1 MLPSQAKPSQAKP
14 SQAKPSQAKPS
25 QAKPSQ
31 AKPSPDLSD
40 TAGAN
45 TEAIY
50 TSDGITANSTQ
61 LEQLKKLFPACFD
74 ADGNFLIDRLQA
86 EIAPQTDIGREFYEM
101 NWLGKSYARLLR
113 NLPPETLISEDKT
126 HNAKPEN
133 AGSQNLLIRG
143 DNLEVLKHLKNAYTN
158 SVKMIYIDPPYNTG
172 SDGFVYQDDR
182 KFTPAEL
189 ARLANIDEDEAAR
202 ILDFTDKGSNSHSA
216 WLTFMY
222 PRLYVARELLK
233 DDGVIFISIDDNEA
247 AQLKLLCDEVFGEG
261 NFVDTL
267 TIKKSANGMGSKDGY
282 STNHDFILIY
292 LKEKQNNVFFGI
304 TVSEDYIES
313 FNKEDEF
320 GRYKT
325 DGLFRKKGRSAR
337 REDSPNCFYPIYAD
351 LETGKVYLN
360 QNSKNKLLEIF
371 PKLPNGKDGR
381 WIWSPDFAND
391 KLYRLYA
398 SPKGTVYVKDYWHD
412 ELREKPRSILE
423 DSSYLTDTATNE
435 IINLFGSKVFST
447 PKPISLLIDLIDN
460 CTHINE
466 IILDFFAGSGTTAHA
481 VIELSRKYNQQRNFI
496 SVQITDD
503 LHEAYKKANKD
514 GKEIIQNAINWLD
527 EHHKPHNLFEITK
540 ARIEL
545 AAAKIRAE
553 HPDYTG
559 DLGFKIFQTAD
570 NFRQHP
576 DNDFSPEQPDLPL
589 SDELSEEQLQT
600 LLTTW
605 TLYDGAALT
614 TPVEPVRLGAYTAYL
629 CEKRLY
635 LMNAGFTSA
644 DLLAFIRKLD
654 DDADFNPNRVIVF
667 GSNMASAMQHELDQ
681 AVRGYANKKEIEL
694 NVVIRV

>member
-1 MLPSQAKPSQAKP
+1 MLKCCQPNPTQPNPTQP
-14 SQAKPSQAKPS
+14 NPTQPNPTQPN
-25 QAKPSQ
+25 
-31 AKPSPDLSD
+31 PSPDLID
-40 TAGAN
+40 TAGVN

-189 ARLANIDEDEAAR
+189 ACLANIDEDEAAR

-222 PRLYVARELLK
+222 PRLYIARELLK

-261 NFVDTL
+261 NFIKDLIVNTSEGGGNAKYVVNGHETVLVYAKDITHFDNLKRPKDIRGKKIVINDELYWIQEDAVREQFGKYGNLHYEDIIEIKGIEFKNKIDKDIENNEYILIPKSYGKTIIGKLRKVSDDFSKFHSILNIGNISKNL
-267 TIKKSANGMGSKDGY
+267 TKDG
-282 STNHDFILIY
+282 IREL
-292 LKEKQNNVFFGI
+292 E
-304 TVSEDYIES
+304 E
-313 FNKEDEF
+313 
-320 GRYKT
+320 
-325 DGLFRKKGRSAR
+325 LF
-337 REDSPNCFYPIYAD
+337 
-351 LETGKVYLN
+351 ETGKGY
-360 QNSKNKLLEIF
+360 
-371 PKLPNGKDGR
+371 
-381 WIWSPDFAND
+381 SPF
-391 KLYRLYA
+391 
-398 SPKGTVYVKDYWHD
+398 
-412 ELREKPRSILE
+412 E
-423 DSSYLTDTATNE
+423 
-435 IINLFGSKVFST
+435 T
-447 PKPISLLIDLIDN
+447 PKPLDLLKRLVLSATFKGNQTDL
-460 CTHINE
+460 
-466 IILDFFAGSGTTAHA
+466 ILDFFAGSGTTAHA
-481 VIELSRKYNQQRNFI
+481 VMQLNAEGQNGNRRYICVQLPEKTAEKSEARKAGYPTIF
-496 SVQITDD
+496 D
-503 LHEAYKKANKD
+503 
-514 GKEIIQNAINWLD
+514 
-527 EHHKPHNLFEITK
+527 ITK
-540 ARIEL
+540 ARIEK
-545 AAAKIRAE
+545 AAAKIRVE

-559 DLGFKIFQTAD
+559 DSGFKIFQTAD

-576 DNDFSPEQPDLPL
+576 DKDFSPEQPDLPL
-589 SDELSEEQLQT
+589 NDELSEEQLQT

-654 DDADFNPNRVIVF
+654 DDAAFNPNRVIVF

>member
-1 MLPSQAKPSQAKP
+1 
-14 SQAKPSQAKPS
+14 
-25 QAKPSQ
+25 
-31 AKPSPDLSD
+31 PDLSD

-261 NFVDTL
+261 NFIKDLIVNTSEGGGNAKYVVNGHETVLVYAKDITHFDNLKRPKDIRGKKIVINDELYWIQEDAVREQFGKYGNLHYEDIIEIKGIEFKNKIDKDIENNEYILIPKSYGKTIIGKLRKVSDDFSKFHSILNIGNISKNL
-267 TIKKSANGMGSKDGY
+267 TKDG
-282 STNHDFILIY
+282 IREL
-292 LKEKQNNVFFGI
+292 E
-304 TVSEDYIES
+304 E
-313 FNKEDEF
+313 
-320 GRYKT
+320 
-325 DGLFRKKGRSAR
+325 LF
-337 REDSPNCFYPIYAD
+337 
-351 LETGKVYLN
+351 ETGKGY
-360 QNSKNKLLEIF
+360 
-371 PKLPNGKDGR
+371 
-381 WIWSPDFAND
+381 SPF
-391 KLYRLYA
+391 
-398 SPKGTVYVKDYWHD
+398 
-412 ELREKPRSILE
+412 E
-423 DSSYLTDTATNE
+423 
-435 IINLFGSKVFST
+435 T
-447 PKPISLLIDLIDN
+447 PKPLDLLKRLVLSATFKGNQTDL
-460 CTHINE
+460 
-466 IILDFFAGSGTTAHA
+466 ILDFFAGSGTTAHA
-481 VIELSRKYNQQRNFI
+481 VMQLNAEGQNGNRRYICVQLPEKTAEKSEARKAGYPTIF
-496 SVQITDD
+496 D
-503 LHEAYKKANKD
+503 
-514 GKEIIQNAINWLD
+514 
-527 EHHKPHNLFEITK
+527 ITK
-540 ARIEL
+540 ARIEK
-545 AAAKIRAE
+545 AAAKIRVE

-559 DLGFKIFQTAD
+559 DSGFKIFQTAD

-576 DNDFSPEQPDLPL
+576 DKDFSPEQPDLPL
-589 SDELSEEQLQT
+589 NDELSEEQLQT

-654 DDADFNPNRVIVF
+654 DDAAFNPNRVIVF

>member
-1 MLPSQAKPSQAKP
+1 
-14 SQAKPSQAKPS
+14 
-25 QAKPSQ
+25 
-31 AKPSPDLSD
+31 
-40 TAGAN
+40 
-45 TEAIY
+45 
-50 TSDGITANSTQ
+50 
-61 LEQLKKLFPACFD
+61 PACFD

-189 ARLANIDEDEAAR
+189 ACLANIDEDEAAR

-222 PRLYVARELLK
+222 PRLYIARELLK

-261 NFVDTL
+261 NFIKDLIVNTSEGGGNAKYVVNGHETVLVYAKDITHFDNLKRPKDIRGKKIVINDELYWIQEDAVREQFGKYGNLHYEDIIEIKGIEFKNKIDKDIENNEYILIPKSYGKTIIGKLRKVSDDFSKFHSILNIGNISKNL
-267 TIKKSANGMGSKDGY
+267 TKDG
-282 STNHDFILIY
+282 IREL
-292 LKEKQNNVFFGI
+292 E
-304 TVSEDYIES
+304 E
-313 FNKEDEF
+313 
-320 GRYKT
+320 
-325 DGLFRKKGRSAR
+325 LF
-337 REDSPNCFYPIYAD
+337 
-351 LETGKVYLN
+351 ETGKGY
-360 QNSKNKLLEIF
+360 
-371 PKLPNGKDGR
+371 
-381 WIWSPDFAND
+381 SPF
-391 KLYRLYA
+391 
-398 SPKGTVYVKDYWHD
+398 
-412 ELREKPRSILE
+412 E
-423 DSSYLTDTATNE
+423 
-435 IINLFGSKVFST
+435 T
-447 PKPISLLIDLIDN
+447 PKPLDLLKRLVLSATFKGNQTDL
-460 CTHINE
+460 
-466 IILDFFAGSGTTAHA
+466 ILDFFAGSGTTAHA
-481 VIELSRKYNQQRNFI
+481 VMQLNAEGQNGNRRYICVQLPEKTAEKSEARKAGYPTIF
-496 SVQITDD
+496 D
-503 LHEAYKKANKD
+503 
-514 GKEIIQNAINWLD
+514 
-527 EHHKPHNLFEITK
+527 ITK
-540 ARIEL
+540 ARIEK
-545 AAAKIRAE
+545 AAAKIRVE

-559 DLGFKIFQTAD
+559 DSGFKIFQTAD

-576 DNDFSPEQPDLPL
+576 DKDFSPEQPDLPL
-589 SDELSEEQLQT
+589 NDELSEEQLQT

-694 NVVIRV
+694 NVIIRV

>member
-1 MLPSQAKPSQAKP
+1 M
-14 SQAKPSQAKPS
+14 
-25 QAKPSQ
+25 
-31 AKPSPDLSD
+31 
-40 TAGAN
+40 
-45 TEAIY
+45 
-50 TSDGITANSTQ
+50 
-61 LEQLKKLFPACFD
+61 FPACFD

-189 ARLANIDEDEAAR
+189 ACLANIDEDEAAR

-222 PRLYVARELLK
+222 PRLYIARELLK

-261 NFVDTL
+261 NFIKDLIVNTSEGGGNAKYVVNGHETVLVYAKDITHFDNLKRPKDIRGKKIVINDELYWIQEDAVREQFGKYGNLHYEDIIEIKGIEFKNKIDKDIENNEYILIPKSYGKTIIGKLRKVSDDFSKFHSILNIGNISKNL
-267 TIKKSANGMGSKDGY
+267 TKDG
-282 STNHDFILIY
+282 IREL
-292 LKEKQNNVFFGI
+292 E
-304 TVSEDYIES
+304 E
-313 FNKEDEF
+313 
-320 GRYKT
+320 
-325 DGLFRKKGRSAR
+325 LF
-337 REDSPNCFYPIYAD
+337 
-351 LETGKVYLN
+351 ETGKGY
-360 QNSKNKLLEIF
+360 
-371 PKLPNGKDGR
+371 
-381 WIWSPDFAND
+381 SPF
-391 KLYRLYA
+391 
-398 SPKGTVYVKDYWHD
+398 
-412 ELREKPRSILE
+412 E
-423 DSSYLTDTATNE
+423 
-435 IINLFGSKVFST
+435 T
-447 PKPISLLIDLIDN
+447 PKPLDLLKRLVLSATFKGNQTDL
-460 CTHINE
+460 
-466 IILDFFAGSGTTAHA
+466 ILDFFAGSGTTAHA
-481 VIELSRKYNQQRNFI
+481 VMQLNAEGQNGNRRYICVQLPEKTAEKSEARKAGYPTIF
-496 SVQITDD
+496 D
-503 LHEAYKKANKD
+503 
-514 GKEIIQNAINWLD
+514 
-527 EHHKPHNLFEITK
+527 ITK
-540 ARIEL
+540 ARIEK
-545 AAAKIRAE
+545 AAAKIRVE

-559 DLGFKIFQTAD
+559 DSGFKIFQTAD

-576 DNDFSPEQPDLPL
+576 DKDFSPEQPDLPL
-589 SDELSEEQLQT
+589 NDELSEEQLQT

-614 TPVEPVRLGAYTAYL
+614 TPVEPVRLGSYTAYL

-654 DDADFNPNRVIVF
+654 DDAAFNPNRVIVF

>member
-1 MLPSQAKPSQAKP
+1 MLPTQPN
-14 SQAKPSQAKPS
+14 
-25 QAKPSQ
+25 
-31 AKPSPDLSD
+31 PSPDLID
-40 TAGAN
+40 TAGVN

-189 ARLANIDEDEAAR
+189 ACLANIDEDEAAR

-222 PRLYVARELLK
+222 PRLYIARELLK

-261 NFVDTL
+261 NFIKDLIVNTSEGGGNAKYVVNGHETVLVYAKDITHFDNLKRPKDIRGKKIVINDELYWIQEDAVREQFGKYGNLHYEDIIEIKGIEFKNKIDKDIENNEYILIPKSYGKTIIGKLRKVSDDFSKFHSILNIGNISKNL
-267 TIKKSANGMGSKDGY
+267 TKDG
-282 STNHDFILIY
+282 IREL
-292 LKEKQNNVFFGI
+292 E
-304 TVSEDYIES
+304 E
-313 FNKEDEF
+313 
-320 GRYKT
+320 
-325 DGLFRKKGRSAR
+325 LF
-337 REDSPNCFYPIYAD
+337 
-351 LETGKVYLN
+351 ETGKGY
-360 QNSKNKLLEIF
+360 
-371 PKLPNGKDGR
+371 
-381 WIWSPDFAND
+381 SPF
-391 KLYRLYA
+391 
-398 SPKGTVYVKDYWHD
+398 
-412 ELREKPRSILE
+412 E
-423 DSSYLTDTATNE
+423 
-435 IINLFGSKVFST
+435 T
-447 PKPISLLIDLIDN
+447 PKPLDLLKRLVLSATFKGNQTDL
-460 CTHINE
+460 
-466 IILDFFAGSGTTAHA
+466 ILDFFAGSGTTAHA
-481 VIELSRKYNQQRNFI
+481 VMQLNAEGQNGNRRYICVQLPEKTAEKSEARKAGYPTIF
-496 SVQITDD
+496 D
-503 LHEAYKKANKD
+503 
-514 GKEIIQNAINWLD
+514 
-527 EHHKPHNLFEITK
+527 ITK
-540 ARIEL
+540 ARIEK
-545 AAAKIRAE
+545 AAAKIRVE

-559 DLGFKIFQTAD
+559 DSGFKIFQTAD

-576 DNDFSPEQPDLPL
+576 DKDFSPEQPDLPL
-589 SDELSEEQLQT
+589 NDELSEEQLQT

-654 DDADFNPNRVIVF
+654 DDAAFNPNRVIVF

>member
-1 MLPSQAKPSQAKP
+1 MLPSQAKPSQAKPSQAKP

-133 AGSQNLLIRG
+133 VGSQNLLIRG

-189 ARLANIDEDEAAR
+189 ALLANIDEDEAAR

-222 PRLYVARELLK
+222 PRLYIARELLK

-261 NFVDTL
+261 NFVANVIWQKKYSPQNDAKWFSNMHDYILCVAKNKDIWRPNLLERTEEQNARYSNPDNDERGNWKATDFSVKTYSENYDYPITTPSGRIVNPPPSRSWRTSKENFEKL
-267 TIKKSANGMGSKDGY
+267 LADNRVWFGINGNNVPSIKKFL
-282 STNHDFILIY
+282 T
-292 LKEKQNNVFFGI
+292 EVKQGI
-304 TVSEDYIES
+304 TPSTI
-313 FNKEDEF
+313 
-320 GRYKT
+320 
-325 DGLFRKKGRSAR
+325 LFRENVGDNQEAAKNIR
-337 REDSPNCFYPIYAD
+337 D
-351 LETGKVYLN
+351 LFDIPPFE
-360 QNSKNKLLEIF
+360 
-371 PKLPNGKDGR
+371 
-381 WIWSPDFAND
+381 
-391 KLYRLYA
+391 
-398 SPKGTVYVKDYWHD
+398 
-412 ELREKPRSILE
+412 
-423 DSSYLTDTATNE
+423 
-435 IINLFGSKVFST
+435 T
-447 PKPISLLIDLIDN
+447 PKPVRLLNYLIKLSSNSDD
-460 CTHINE
+460 IVM
-466 IILDFFAGSGTTAHA
+466 DFFAGSGTTAHA
-481 VIELSRKYNQQRNFI
+481 VMQLNAEEQNGSRRYI
-496 SVQITDD
+496 CVQLPEKTGEKS
-503 LHEAYKKANKD
+503 EARKAGYPTIFD
-514 GKEIIQNAINWLD
+514 
-527 EHHKPHNLFEITK
+527 ITK
-540 ARIEL
+540 ARIEK

-576 DNDFSPEQPDLPL
+576 DKDFSPEQPDLPL
-589 SDELSEEQLQT
+589 NDELSEEQLQT

-614 TPVEPVRLGAYTAYL
+614 TPVEPVRLGSYTAYL

-654 DDADFNPNRVIVF
+654 DDAAFNPNRVIVF

-681 AVRGYANKKEIEL
+681 AVRGYTNKKEIEL
-694 NVVIRV
+694 NVIIRV

>member
-1 MLPSQAKPSQAKP
+1 
-14 SQAKPSQAKPS
+14 
-25 QAKPSQ
+25 
-31 AKPSPDLSD
+31 
-40 TAGAN
+40 
-45 TEAIY
+45 
-50 TSDGITANSTQ
+50 
-61 LEQLKKLFPACFD
+61 
-74 ADGNFLIDRLQA
+74 
-86 EIAPQTDIGREFYEM
+86 M

-113 NLPPETLISEDKT
+113 NLSPETLISEDKT

-189 ARLANIDEDEAAR
+189 ACLANIDEDEAAR

-222 PRLYVARELLK
+222 PRLYIARELLK

-545 AAAKIRAE
+545 AAGKIRAE

-559 DLGFKIFQTAD
+559 DLGFKIFQTED
-570 NFRQHP
+570 NFRQRP
-576 DNDFSPEQPDLPL
+576 DKDFLPEQPDLPL
-589 SDELSEEQLQT
+589 NDELSEEQLQT

-614 TPVEPVRLGAYTAYL
+614 TPVEPVRLGSYIAYL

-644 DLLAFIRKLD
+644 DLLAFIKKLD

-681 AVRGYANKKEIEL
+681 AVRGYTNKKEIEL
-694 NVVIRV
+694 NVIIRV

>member
-1 MLPSQAKPSQAKP
+1 
-14 SQAKPSQAKPS
+14 
-25 QAKPSQ
+25 
-31 AKPSPDLSD
+31 DLID
-40 TAGAN
+40 TAGVN

-189 ARLANIDEDEAAR
+189 ACLANIDEDEAAR

-222 PRLYVARELLK
+222 PRLYIARELLK

-261 NFVDTL
+261 NFIKDLIVNTSEGGGNAKYVVNGHETVLVYAKDITHFDNLKRPKDIRGKKIVINDELYWIQEDAVREQFGKYGNLHYEDIIEIKGIEFKNKIDKDIENNEYILIPKSYGKTIIGKLRKVSDDFSKFHSILNIGNISKNL
-267 TIKKSANGMGSKDGY
+267 TKDG
-282 STNHDFILIY
+282 IREL
-292 LKEKQNNVFFGI
+292 E
-304 TVSEDYIES
+304 E
-313 FNKEDEF
+313 
-320 GRYKT
+320 
-325 DGLFRKKGRSAR
+325 LF
-337 REDSPNCFYPIYAD
+337 
-351 LETGKVYLN
+351 ETGKGY
-360 QNSKNKLLEIF
+360 
-371 PKLPNGKDGR
+371 
-381 WIWSPDFAND
+381 SPF
-391 KLYRLYA
+391 
-398 SPKGTVYVKDYWHD
+398 
-412 ELREKPRSILE
+412 E
-423 DSSYLTDTATNE
+423 
-435 IINLFGSKVFST
+435 T
-447 PKPISLLIDLIDN
+447 PKPLDLLKRLVLSATFKGNQTDL
-460 CTHINE
+460 
-466 IILDFFAGSGTTAHA
+466 ILDFFAGSGTTAHA
-481 VIELSRKYNQQRNFI
+481 VMQLNAEGQNGNRRYICVQLPEKTAEKSEARKAGYPTIF
-496 SVQITDD
+496 D
-503 LHEAYKKANKD
+503 
-514 GKEIIQNAINWLD
+514 
-527 EHHKPHNLFEITK
+527 ITK
-540 ARIEL
+540 ARIEK
-545 AAAKIRAE
+545 AAAKIRVE

-559 DLGFKIFQTAD
+559 DSGFKIFQTAD

-576 DNDFSPEQPDLPL
+576 DKDFSPEQPDLPL
-589 SDELSEEQLQT
+589 NDELSEEQLQT

-654 DDADFNPNRVIVF
+654 DDAAFNPNRVIVF

>member
-1 MLPSQAKPSQAKP
+1 
-14 SQAKPSQAKPS
+14 
-25 QAKPSQ
+25 
-31 AKPSPDLSD
+31 
-40 TAGAN
+40 AGVN

-189 ARLANIDEDEAAR
+189 ACLANIDEDEAAR

-222 PRLYVARELLK
+222 PRLYIARELLK

-261 NFVDTL
+261 NFIKDLIVNTSEGGGNAKYVVNGHETVLVYAKDITHFDNLKRPKDIRGKKIVINDELYWIQEDAVREQFGKYGNLHYEDIIEIKGIEFKNKIDKDIENNEYILIPKSYGKTIIGKLRKVSDDFSKFHSILNIGNISKNL
-267 TIKKSANGMGSKDGY
+267 TKDG
-282 STNHDFILIY
+282 IREL
-292 LKEKQNNVFFGI
+292 E
-304 TVSEDYIES
+304 E
-313 FNKEDEF
+313 
-320 GRYKT
+320 
-325 DGLFRKKGRSAR
+325 LF
-337 REDSPNCFYPIYAD
+337 
-351 LETGKVYLN
+351 ETGKGY
-360 QNSKNKLLEIF
+360 
-371 PKLPNGKDGR
+371 
-381 WIWSPDFAND
+381 SPF
-391 KLYRLYA
+391 
-398 SPKGTVYVKDYWHD
+398 
-412 ELREKPRSILE
+412 E
-423 DSSYLTDTATNE
+423 
-435 IINLFGSKVFST
+435 T
-447 PKPISLLIDLIDN
+447 PKPLDLLKRLVLSATFKGNQTDL
-460 CTHINE
+460 
-466 IILDFFAGSGTTAHA
+466 ILDFFAGSGTTAHA
-481 VIELSRKYNQQRNFI
+481 VMQLNAEGQNGNRRYICVQLPEKTAEKSEARKAGYPTIF
-496 SVQITDD
+496 D
-503 LHEAYKKANKD
+503 
-514 GKEIIQNAINWLD
+514 
-527 EHHKPHNLFEITK
+527 ITK
-540 ARIEL
+540 ARIEK
-545 AAAKIRAE
+545 AAAKIRVE

-559 DLGFKIFQTAD
+559 DSGFKIFQTAD

-576 DNDFSPEQPDLPL
+576 DKDFSPEQPDLPL
-589 SDELSEEQLQT
+589 NDELSEEQLQT

-654 DDADFNPNRVIVF
+654 DDAAFNPNRVIVF

>member
-1 MLPSQAKPSQAKP
+1 TQPNPTQPNPTQP
-14 SQAKPSQAKPS
+14 N
-25 QAKPSQ
+25 
-31 AKPSPDLSD
+31 PSPDLID
-40 TAGAN
+40 TAGVN

-189 ARLANIDEDEAAR
+189 ACLANIDEDEAAR

-222 PRLYVARELLK
+222 PRLYIARELLK

-261 NFVDTL
+261 NFIKDLIVNTSEGGGNAKYVVNGHETVLVYAKDITHFDNLKRPKDIRGKKIVINDELYWIQEDAVREQFGKYGNLHYEDIIEIKGIEFKNKIDKDIENNEYILIPKSYGKTIIGKLRKVSDDFSKFHSILNIGNISKNL
-267 TIKKSANGMGSKDGY
+267 TKDG
-282 STNHDFILIY
+282 IREL
-292 LKEKQNNVFFGI
+292 E
-304 TVSEDYIES
+304 E
-313 FNKEDEF
+313 
-320 GRYKT
+320 
-325 DGLFRKKGRSAR
+325 LF
-337 REDSPNCFYPIYAD
+337 
-351 LETGKVYLN
+351 ETGKGY
-360 QNSKNKLLEIF
+360 
-371 PKLPNGKDGR
+371 
-381 WIWSPDFAND
+381 SPF
-391 KLYRLYA
+391 
-398 SPKGTVYVKDYWHD
+398 
-412 ELREKPRSILE
+412 E
-423 DSSYLTDTATNE
+423 
-435 IINLFGSKVFST
+435 T
-447 PKPISLLIDLIDN
+447 PKPLDLLKRLVLSATFKGNQTDL
-460 CTHINE
+460 
-466 IILDFFAGSGTTAHA
+466 ILDFFAGSGTTAHA
-481 VIELSRKYNQQRNFI
+481 VMQLNAEGQNGNRRYICVQLPEKTAEKSEARKAGYPTIF
-496 SVQITDD
+496 D
-503 LHEAYKKANKD
+503 
-514 GKEIIQNAINWLD
+514 
-527 EHHKPHNLFEITK
+527 ITK
-540 ARIEL
+540 ARIEK
-545 AAAKIRAE
+545 AAAKIRVE

-559 DLGFKIFQTAD
+559 DSGFKIFQTAD

-576 DNDFSPEQPDLPL
+576 DKDFSPEQPDLPL
-589 SDELSEEQLQT
+589 NDELSEEQLQT

-694 NVVIRV
+694 NVIIRV

>member
-1 MLPSQAKPSQAKP
+1 
-14 SQAKPSQAKPS
+14 
-25 QAKPSQ
+25 
-31 AKPSPDLSD
+31 D
-40 TAGAN
+40 TAGVN

-189 ARLANIDEDEAAR
+189 ACLANIDEDEAAR

-222 PRLYVARELLK
+222 PRLYIARELLK

-261 NFVDTL
+261 NFIKDLIVNTSEGGGNAKYVVNGHETVLVYAKDITHFDNLKRPKDIRGKKIVINDELYWIQEDAVREQFGKYGNLHYEDIIEIKGIEFKNKIDKDIENNEYILIPKSYGKTIIGKLRKVSDDFSKFHSILNIGNISKNL
-267 TIKKSANGMGSKDGY
+267 TKDG
-282 STNHDFILIY
+282 IREL
-292 LKEKQNNVFFGI
+292 E
-304 TVSEDYIES
+304 E
-313 FNKEDEF
+313 
-320 GRYKT
+320 
-325 DGLFRKKGRSAR
+325 LF
-337 REDSPNCFYPIYAD
+337 
-351 LETGKVYLN
+351 ETGKGY
-360 QNSKNKLLEIF
+360 
-371 PKLPNGKDGR
+371 
-381 WIWSPDFAND
+381 SPF
-391 KLYRLYA
+391 
-398 SPKGTVYVKDYWHD
+398 
-412 ELREKPRSILE
+412 E
-423 DSSYLTDTATNE
+423 
-435 IINLFGSKVFST
+435 T
-447 PKPISLLIDLIDN
+447 PKPLDLLKRLVLSATFKGNQTDL
-460 CTHINE
+460 
-466 IILDFFAGSGTTAHA
+466 ILDFFAGSGTTAHA
-481 VIELSRKYNQQRNFI
+481 VMQLNAEGQNGNRRYICVQLPEKTAEKSEARKAGYPTIF
-496 SVQITDD
+496 D
-503 LHEAYKKANKD
+503 
-514 GKEIIQNAINWLD
+514 
-527 EHHKPHNLFEITK
+527 ITK
-540 ARIEL
+540 ARIEK
-545 AAAKIRAE
+545 AAAKIRVE

-559 DLGFKIFQTAD
+559 DSGFKIFQTAD

-576 DNDFSPEQPDLPL
+576 DKDFSPEQPDLPL
-589 SDELSEEQLQT
+589 NDELSEEQLQT

-614 TPVEPVRLGAYTAYL
+614 TPVEPVRLGSYTAYL

-654 DDADFNPNRVIVF
+654 DDAAFNPNRVIVF

>member
-1 MLPSQAKPSQAKP
+1 QPNPTQPNPTQP
-14 SQAKPSQAKPS
+14 N
-25 QAKPSQ
+25 
-31 AKPSPDLSD
+31 PSPDLID
-40 TAGAN
+40 TAGVN

-189 ARLANIDEDEAAR
+189 ACLANIDEDEAAR

-222 PRLYVARELLK
+222 PRLYIARELLK

-261 NFVDTL
+261 NFIKDLIVNTSEGGGNAKYVVNGHETVLVYAKDITHFDNLKRPKDIRGKKIVINDELYWIQEDAVREQFGKYGNLHYEDIIEIKGIEFKNKIDKDIENNEYILIPKSYGKTIIGKLRKVSDDFSKFHSILNIGNISKNL
-267 TIKKSANGMGSKDGY
+267 TKDG
-282 STNHDFILIY
+282 IREL
-292 LKEKQNNVFFGI
+292 E
-304 TVSEDYIES
+304 E
-313 FNKEDEF
+313 
-320 GRYKT
+320 
-325 DGLFRKKGRSAR
+325 LF
-337 REDSPNCFYPIYAD
+337 
-351 LETGKVYLN
+351 ETGKGY
-360 QNSKNKLLEIF
+360 
-371 PKLPNGKDGR
+371 
-381 WIWSPDFAND
+381 SPF
-391 KLYRLYA
+391 
-398 SPKGTVYVKDYWHD
+398 
-412 ELREKPRSILE
+412 E
-423 DSSYLTDTATNE
+423 
-435 IINLFGSKVFST
+435 T
-447 PKPISLLIDLIDN
+447 PKPLDLLKRLVLSATFKGNQTDL
-460 CTHINE
+460 
-466 IILDFFAGSGTTAHA
+466 ILDFFAGSGTTAHA
-481 VIELSRKYNQQRNFI
+481 VMQLNAEGQNGNRRYICVQLPEKTAEKSEARKAGYPTIF
-496 SVQITDD
+496 D
-503 LHEAYKKANKD
+503 
-514 GKEIIQNAINWLD
+514 
-527 EHHKPHNLFEITK
+527 ITK
-540 ARIEL
+540 ARIEK
-545 AAAKIRAE
+545 AAAKIRVE

-559 DLGFKIFQTAD
+559 DSGFKIFQTAD

-576 DNDFSPEQPDLPL
+576 DKDFSPEQPDLPL
-589 SDELSEEQLQT
+589 NDELSEEQLQT

-694 NVVIRV
+694 NVIIRV

>member
-1 MLPSQAKPSQAKP
+1 MLKCCQPNPTQPNPTPPNPTQP
-14 SQAKPSQAKPS
+14 NPTQPN
-25 QAKPSQ
+25 
-31 AKPSPDLSD
+31 PSPDLID
-40 TAGAN
+40 TAGVN

-189 ARLANIDEDEAAR
+189 ACLANIDEDEAAR

-222 PRLYVARELLK
+222 PRLYIARELLK

-261 NFVDTL
+261 NFIKDLIVNTSEGGGNAKYVVNGHETVLVYAKDITHFDNLKRPKDIRGKKIVINDELYWIQEDAVREQFGKYGNLHYEDIIEIKGIEFKNKIDKDIENNEYILIPKSYGKTIIGKLRKVSDDFSKFHSILNIGNISKNL
-267 TIKKSANGMGSKDGY
+267 TKDG
-282 STNHDFILIY
+282 IREL
-292 LKEKQNNVFFGI
+292 E
-304 TVSEDYIES
+304 E
-313 FNKEDEF
+313 
-320 GRYKT
+320 
-325 DGLFRKKGRSAR
+325 LF
-337 REDSPNCFYPIYAD
+337 
-351 LETGKVYLN
+351 ETGKGY
-360 QNSKNKLLEIF
+360 
-371 PKLPNGKDGR
+371 
-381 WIWSPDFAND
+381 SPF
-391 KLYRLYA
+391 
-398 SPKGTVYVKDYWHD
+398 
-412 ELREKPRSILE
+412 E
-423 DSSYLTDTATNE
+423 
-435 IINLFGSKVFST
+435 T
-447 PKPISLLIDLIDN
+447 PKPLDLLKRLVLSATFKGNQTDL
-460 CTHINE
+460 
-466 IILDFFAGSGTTAHA
+466 ILDFFAGSGTTAHA
-481 VIELSRKYNQQRNFI
+481 VMQLNAEGQNGNRRYICVQLPEKTAEKSEARKAGYPTIF
-496 SVQITDD
+496 D
-503 LHEAYKKANKD
+503 
-514 GKEIIQNAINWLD
+514 
-527 EHHKPHNLFEITK
+527 ITK
-540 ARIEL
+540 ARIEK
-545 AAAKIRAE
+545 AAAKIRVE

-559 DLGFKIFQTAD
+559 DSGFKIFQTAD

-576 DNDFSPEQPDLPL
+576 DKDFSPEQPDLPL
-589 SDELSEEQLQT
+589 NDELSEEQLQT

-694 NVVIRV
+694 NVIIRV